1 MKSLQYAAA
10 LAVFVFS
17 SLFAVAQLKLPALV
31 SDSMVLQRDRPVRI
45 WGWSLAGAPVT
56 VSFQKKTYRAAPDAD
71 HKWEL
76 ILPAMKAGSSYAMDI
91 EAGDDKKTIRGIAI
105 GDVWLCS
112 GQSNMAFNMDW
123 AANMFPN
130 DIAQSANPDI
140 REFHVA
146 LKTAFSPKTDVEGRW
161 APASPANTGA
171 FTAAGYYMVKALYD
185 RYKVPMG
192 ILHSSWGGSS
202 AEAWTSEEGLKDFD
216 NYLSVLRRFKDT
228 AQLNALLAGER
239 SIIDNWHKQVDE
251 NDTGLNR
258 FSAISYDAS
267 SWKTL
272 QFPGYWEAQGLA
284 GIDGAV
290 WVRKEINLTKE
301 MIVQDAR
308 LELGII
314 DDIDQTFFN
323 GQKVGSRA
331 NKYNLRNY
339 RVPSSL
345 LKEGKN
351 IIVIRIVD
359 TDGTGGFIPGKKYRL
374 ITSGGD
380 LPLGGTWQYQ
390 TGYAS
395 KALPVGSFVVMN
407 QQPTALYN
415 AMIAPLIGYTI
426 KGAAWYQGETNV
438 GRSAEY
444 QRLLPA
450 MINDWRTRWEQ
461 GDFPFLIVQ
470 LANYK
475 QVKAMPEE
483 SMWAELR
490 ESQDLISQRI
500 SHAGLAVAIDV
511 GEAGDV
517 HPLDKK
523 TVGQRLALAAR
534 KVAYG
539 EKDLVYSG
547 PVYQSMKTESN
558 RIVLSFTNTGGGLI
572 AKDNGGLKEFSIA
585 GADGKFV
592 LANARIEGGRV
603 IVWNDTITQPLAV
616 RYAWADN
623 PDKANL
629 CNKEGLPAS
638 PFRTDRK

>member
-1 MKSLQYAAA
+1 MNRLCRSNIFLG
-10 LAVFVFS
+10 
-17 SLFAVAQLKLPALV
+17 LFLLPLVPAAQLKLPALV
-31 SDSMVLQRDRPVRI
+31 SDSMVLQRDRPVKI
-45 WGWSLAGAPVT
+45 WGWSLSGSPVNI
-56 VSFQKKTYRAAPDAD
+56 SFQQKTYQAKPEAD
-71 HKWEL
+71 KRWEL
-76 ILPAMKAGSSYAMDI
+76 MLPAMKPGSSYTMEI
-91 EAGDDKKTIRGIAI
+91 EAGGDKKTIRGIAI

-146 LKTAFSPKTDVEGRW
+146 QKTAFSPKTDVEGRW
-161 APASPANTGA
+161 VPASPANTGA
-171 FTAAGYYMVKALYD
+171 FTAAGYYMVKDLYE

-192 ILHSSWGGSS
+192 ILHTSWGGSS
-202 AEAWTSEEGLKDFD
+202 AEAWTSEEGLKNFD
-216 NYLSVLRRFKDT
+216 NYLTKLKRFTDT
-228 AQLNALLAGER
+228 VQLNALLAGER
-239 SIIDNWHKQVDE
+239 SVIDNWHKQVDE
-251 NDTGLNR
+251 NDQGLNKWTDPN
-258 FSAISYDAS
+258 YDAS

-272 QFPGYWEAQGLA
+272 QFPGYWESQGVPDV
-284 GIDGAV
+284 DGAV

-301 MIVQDAR
+301 MIAQDAR

-323 GQKVGSRA
+323 GQKVGSRV

-339 RVPSSL
+339 KIPVSL

-351 IIVIRIVD
+351 VIVIRIVD
-359 TDGTGGFIPGKKYRL
+359 TDGTGGFIPAKKYRL
-374 ITSGGD
+374 ITAKGEI
-380 LPLGGTWQYQ
+380 PLSGTWQYQ
-390 TGYAS
+390 VGYVS

-415 AMIAPLIGYTI
+415 AMIAPVIGYTI

-438 GRSAEY
+438 GRGPEY
-444 QRLLPA
+444 QRLLPS
-450 MINDWRTRWEQ
+450 MINDWRSRWQQ

-475 QVKAMPEE
+475 QVKTQPEE
-483 SMWAELR
+483 SIWAELR
-490 ESQDLISQRI
+490 ESQDLISQKVP
-500 SHAGLAVAIDV
+500 HAGLAVAIDI

-523 TVGQRLALAAR
+523 TVGKRLALAAR

-539 EKDLVYSG
+539 EKDVVYSG
-547 PVYQSMKTESN
+547 PVYQSMKTDKN
-558 RIVLSFTNTGGGLI
+558 KIILSFTNVGGGLVV
-572 AKDNGGLKEFSIA
+572 KNGTELKQFSIA
-585 GADGKFV
+585 GADKKFV
-592 LANARIEGGRV
+592 WANARIDGDKI
-603 IVWNDTITQPLAV
+603 IVWSDNVSEPVAV

-623 PDKANL
+623 PDTANL
-629 CNKEGLPAS
+629 YNKEGLPAS
-638 PFRTDRK
+638 PFRTDR

>member
-1 MKSLQYAAA
+1 MKCLQYVTVF
-10 LAVFVFS
+10 AVLVFS
-17 SLFAVAQLKLPALV
+17 SFSAAAQLKLPALV
-31 SDSMVLQRDRPVRI
+31 SDSMVLQRDRPVKI
-45 WGWSLAGAPVT
+45 WGWSMNDAPVT
-56 VSFQKKTYRAAPDAD
+56 VSFQQRTYHAQPDAD
-71 HKWEL
+71 HRWEMM
-76 ILPAMKAGSSYAMDI
+76 LPSMKAGSSYSMEI
-91 EAGDDKKTIRGIAI
+91 QAGNDTKRINGIAI

-123 AANMFPN
+123 AANMFPD
-130 DIAQSANPDI
+130 DIARSANPDI

-192 ILHSSWGGSS
+192 ILHTSWGGSS

-216 NYLSVLRRFKDT
+216 NYLTKLKRFKDT
-228 AQLNALLAGER
+228 VQLNALLAGEK
-239 SIIDNWHKQVDE
+239 SIIDNWHKQVDD
-251 NDTGLNR
+251 NDTGLNKW
-258 FSAISYDAS
+258 SDISYDAS
-267 SWKTL
+267 SWKSL
-272 QFPGYWEAQGLA
+272 QFPGYWESQGSPDV
-284 GIDGAV
+284 DGAV

-301 MIVQDAR
+301 MISQDAR

-323 GQKVGSRA
+323 GQKVGSRW
-331 NKYNLRNY
+331 NKYNLRSY
-339 RVPSSL
+339 KIPASL

-351 IIVIRIVD
+351 VIVIRIVD
-359 TDGTGGFIPGKKYRL
+359 TDGSGGFIPGKKYRL
-374 ITSGGD
+374 ITAGGD
-380 LPLGGTWQYQ
+380 LPLSGTWQYKIA
-390 TGYAS
+390 YAS
-395 KALPVGSFVVMN
+395 KPLPVGSFVVMN

-438 GRSAEY
+438 GRGVEY
-444 QRLLPA
+444 QRLLPC
-450 MINDWRTRWEQ
+450 MINDWRKRWNQ

-475 QVKAMPEE
+475 QVKTAPEE

-490 ESQDLISQRI
+490 ESQQLISQKVPN
-500 SHAGLAVAIDV
+500 SGLAVAIDI
-511 GEAGDV
+511 GEANDV

-523 TVGQRLALAAR
+523 TVGQRLALAAE
-534 KVAYG
+534 KVAYQ
-539 EKDLVYSG
+539 EKNIVYSG
-547 PVYQSMKTESN
+547 PVYQSMKTEN
-558 RIVLSFTNTGGGLI
+558 NKIILSFTNTGSGLI
-572 AKDNGGLKEFSIA
+572 AKNGGELKEFSIA
-585 GADGKFV
+585 GTDGKFV
-592 LANARIEGGRV
+592 WANARIDGNTI
-603 IVWNDTITQPLAV
+603 IVWSDNITQPTAV

-629 CNKEGLPAS
+629 YNKEGLPAS

>member
-1 MKSLQYAAA
+1 MMKSFQ
-10 LAVFVFS
+10 S
-17 SLFAVAQLKLPALV
+17 SLILPVLCLLSVASTAQLKLPALV
-31 SDSMVLQRDRPVRI
+31 SDSMVLQRDRPVKI
-45 WGWSLAGAPVT
+45 WGWSLNDAPVT
-56 VSFQKKTYRAAPDAD
+56 VSFQQKNYKAKPGAD
-71 HKWEL
+71 HRWEL
-76 ILPAMKAGSSYAMDI
+76 MLPAMKAGSGYSMEI
-91 EAGDDKKTIRGIAI
+91 EAGGDKKAIHSIAI

-146 LKTAFSPKTDVEGRW
+146 IKTAFSPKTDVEGRW

-171 FTAAGYYMVKALYD
+171 FTAAGYYMVKELYD

-192 ILHSSWGGSS
+192 ILHTSWGGSS

-216 NYLSVLRRFKDT
+216 NYLTKLQRFKDT
-228 AQLNALLAGER
+228 AQLNALLAGEK

-251 NDTGLNR
+251 NDQGLNKW
-258 FSAISYDAS
+258 ADPTYDAS

-272 QFPGYWEAQGLA
+272 QFPGYWESQGLPDV
-284 GIDGAV
+284 DGAV
-290 WVRKEINLTKE
+290 WVRKEINLSKD
-301 MIVQDAR
+301 MISQDAR
-308 LELGII
+308 LELGIL

-323 GQKVGSRA
+323 GQKVGSRP

-339 RVPSSL
+339 RIPVSL

-351 IIVIRIVD
+351 VIVVRIVD
-359 TDGTGGFIPGKKYRL
+359 TDGTGGFIPAKKYRL
-374 ITSGGD
+374 ITAKGEIPLSGA
-380 LPLGGTWQYQ
+380 WQYQ
-390 TGYAS
+390 IGYTS
-395 KALPVGSFVVMN
+395 KPLPVASFVVMN

-438 GRSAEY
+438 GRGAEY
-444 QRLLPA
+444 QRLLPS
-450 MINDWRTRWEQ
+450 MISDWRSRWGQ

-475 QVKAMPEE
+475 AIKTEPGE
-483 SMWAELR
+483 SIWAELR
-490 ESQDLISQRI
+490 ESQELISQKVPQ
-500 SHAGLAVAIDV
+500 AGLAVAIDI

-534 KVAYG
+534 KIAYG
-539 EKDLVYSG
+539 EKGLVFSG
-547 PVYQSMKTESN
+547 PVFQSMKTDKN
-558 RIVLSFTNTGGGLI
+558 RIILSFSNTGGGLVV
-572 AKDNGGLKEFSIA
+572 KNGEELKQFAVA
-585 GADGKFV
+585 GADKKFV
-592 LANARIEGGRV
+592 WAKARIEGDKV
-603 IVWNDTITQPLAV
+603 IVWSDGVSEPVAV

-623 PDKANL
+623 PDGANL
-629 CNKEGLPAS
+629 YNREGLPAS
-638 PFRTDRK
+638 PFRTDR